1 VHYVGYYTIPFQ
13 NARSLQHKQ
22 TQNTTLD
29 TVLYKTI
36 NHAMNA
42 AIILLYLQ
50 VYVAAKL
57 VLFITVNRDV
67 VKLRGKNKESEIL
80 ISCLMEKETTV

>member
-1 VHYVGYYTIPFQ
+1 VHYVGHYTIPFQ

-36 NHAMNA
+36 NPAMNA
-42 AIILLYLQ
+42 TIILFYLQ
-50 VYVAAKL
+50 VYVTAML
-57 VLFITVNRDV
+57 VLFITENRD
-67 VKLRGKNKESEIL
+67 VKLRGKNKESDIL
-80 ISCLMEKETTV
+80 ISCLMEKETAV